1 MVQQKQRLIYAV
13 AFMMPRTFLAYR
25 TCLGILNRVFL
36 DESSKLMSSAYL
48 SRRFGCGVGDH
59 RDKSQEW

>member
-1 MVQQKQRLIYAV
+1 
-13 AFMMPRTFLAYR
+13 MMPRTFLAYR

-36 DESSKLMSSAYL
+36 DESSELMSSAYL